1 MKKGYIINIFIVIG
15 VVLMVVQGIWFSD
28 SNEGY
33 ESESNQIVTKTH
45 IPYSSIY
52 ESPYTSTQSTIV
64 SNAGLS
70 ITDTAANFFG
80 YLRAGEYEKAALIFE
95 TDQYLEYF
103 FRDYN
108 KLQDY
113 IEHLNTF
120 GKTITRDG
128 ELITVQLIKSEP
140 VDETHTLLS
149 FELTY
154 RDNRGKPVLLKIMFG
169 TVSGEHGQDPTW
181 FITDPVE
188 DILNA
193 SKHERN

>member
-1 MKKGYIINIFIVIG
+1 MRKRYIINALIIIG
-15 VVLMVVQGIWFSD
+15 VVLMVVQNIWFSD
-28 SNEGY
+28 NNEGY
-33 ESESNQIVTKTH
+33 ESESKQIVSKTH

-52 ESPYTSTQSTIV
+52 ERTYTSSQSTIV
-64 SNAGLS
+64 SDAGLS
-70 ITDTAANFFG
+70 VTDTASNFFG

-108 KLQDY
+108 ELQDY

-120 GKTITRDG
+120 GKTITKEG
-128 ELITVQLIKSEP
+128 QLITVQLRESKQ
-140 VDETHTLLS
+140 VDESHTLLS

-154 RDNRGKPVLLKIMFG
+154 RDNRVKPVLLQIMFG

-181 FITDPVE
+181 FITDSVE
-188 DILNA
+188 DVLNA
-193 SKHERN
+193 NNRERK